1 MDLVIRLAGLSD
13 LETIA
18 AYNAA
23 LADETEGLKLDS
35 DRLRRGVGVVLA
47 DPSKG
52 FYTVAER
59 DGQVIG
65 QMMITFEWSDWRNG
79 VFWWIQSVYVHP
91 AFRRQGIFRRL
102 YHHVLRQAKNAGSVC
117 GLRLYVEKENHRA
130 QLTYEGLGMQKTS
143 YEVYEVD
150 FVIERRTGSLLP
162 LGH

>member
-1 MDLVIRLAGLSD
+1 MGLVIRLANLSD

-18 AYNAA
+18 AYNTA

-35 DRLRRGVGVVLA
+35 ERLRQGIRVVLA
-47 DPSKG
+47 DSSKG

-59 DGQVIG
+59 DGRIIG

-102 YHHVLRQAKNAGSVC
+102 YDHVLNQAKSAGPVC
-117 GLRLYVEKENHRA
+117 GLRLYVEKENRRA
-130 QLTYEGLGMQKTS
+130 QQTYTDLGMQKTS

-150 FVIERRTGSLLP
+150 FVIERRSGSLLP